1 MIQEVIILI
10 VQIIAAFGVVVSVF
24 YLGVQVKQQN
34 AITKAQFGFSLSQ
47 RFYDRFFQ
55 TATYPQFCD
64 LLSLD
69 WSETELSNQQRRQTG
84 FYINTLLVDIFD
96 TYDKTEA
103 GFVDPNQLTM
113 RMNLLRTG
121 MMKLPQG
128 KMLWNLWKP
137 TRSEKF
143 IAWFEH
149 QIYDNDDLS
158 GFDLRESDGS
168 NSVFR

>member
-1 MIQEVIILI
+1 MTE
-10 VQIIAAFGVVVSVF
+10 
-24 YLGVQVKQQN
+24 
-34 AITKAQFGFSLSQ
+34 
-47 RFYDRFFQ
+47 FFQ
-55 TATYPQFCD
+55 TATNPQFCN

-69 WSETELSNQQRRQTG
+69 WAEVELSDQQRWQTG

-103 GFVDPNQLTM
+103 GFVDANQLTM

-143 IAWFEH
+143 IDWFEYE
-149 QIYDNDDLS
+149 IYDNDDLS
-158 GFDLRESDGS
+158 EFDLRKSEGNKSL
-168 NSVFR
+168 FR